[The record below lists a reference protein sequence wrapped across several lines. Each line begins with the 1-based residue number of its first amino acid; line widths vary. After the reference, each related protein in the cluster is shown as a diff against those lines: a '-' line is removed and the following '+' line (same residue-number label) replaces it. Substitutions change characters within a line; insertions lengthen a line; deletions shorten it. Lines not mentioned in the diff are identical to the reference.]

1 MLRKFAV
8 FSTMTQKQKHS
19 WRASGLAL
27 LALFL
32 VQLCGAPEIT
42 KDDIE
47 FRKFAYTKKKG
58 EHLPYRLYV
67 PLGYSA
73 DRKYPLVLWLHGG
86 EGRGSDNVRQISKG
100 NEKGSHVWTTREAQD
115 KLPRVCLGAAMLHGR
130 KLGQSGPESTHHTFG
145 INHGSS
151 GES

>member
-1 MLRKFAV
+1 
-8 FSTMTQKQKHS
+8 
-19 WRASGLAL
+19 LAL

-32 VQLCGAPEIT
+32 AQLCGAVELT
-42 KDDIE
+42 RDDIE
-47 FRKFAYTKKKG
+47 FRKFVYTKKKG
-58 EHLPYRLYV
+58 EQLPYRLCV

-115 KLPRVCLGAAMLHGR
+115 KLPAFVLAPQCPVSENWAE
-130 KLGQSGPESTHHTFG
+130 PETNRRFLYD
-145 INHGSS
+145 
-151 GES
+151 